1 MIVYVKRCVVVV
13 VPLNVSLLLL
23 LLLKKINDFL
33 TLIWRVTCILHQSY
47 RMCLSLVY
55 DILKLLSTVQF
66 VNSLSYASDYVC
78 LLELVN
84 SSACFWR
91 DYRVWYDAGMLHKC
105 CRMCLSLLYDI
116 LRSLSNVHLWI
127 SKPPREWLCLLVG
140 ASHSCALTWPESVPR
155 SSRPRC
161 FGLVFAVPRKL
172 YLIYACA
179 MLLIREEFSPRGKRY
194 SPQPLLL
201 PVGNGRTGFSSSSDE
216 TGELSGC
223 WAWVGASGAFWAS
236 FEDLPPPRVVFLLA
250 KSCKLLA
257 AANAKFVV
265 GLGPIIWR
273 CRWCWHTL

>member
-1 MIVYVKRCVVVV
+1 
-13 VPLNVSLLLL
+13 
-23 LLLKKINDFL
+23 
-33 TLIWRVTCILHQSY
+33 
-47 RMCLSLVY
+47 MCLSLVY
-55 DILKLLSTVQF
+55 DILKLSTVQF
-66 VNSLSYASDYVC
+66 VNSRLSYASDYVC

-161 FGLVFAVPRKL
+161 VGLVFAVPRKL

-194 SPQPLLL
+194 SPQPLCYRWVMGGLARPPRLMRRGSWVAVGPGLELQVLFGHPLKTFLPHGLFSCWPSLANCWPLL
-201 PVGNGRTGFSSSSDE
+201 MPNPSWDLV
-216 TGELSGC
+216 L
-223 WAWVGASGAFWAS
+223 S
-236 FEDLPPPRVVFLLA
+236 FEDADDADIP
-250 KSCKLLA
+250 CKRL
-257 AANAKFVV
+257 
-265 GLGPIIWR
+265 
-273 CRWCWHTL
+273 